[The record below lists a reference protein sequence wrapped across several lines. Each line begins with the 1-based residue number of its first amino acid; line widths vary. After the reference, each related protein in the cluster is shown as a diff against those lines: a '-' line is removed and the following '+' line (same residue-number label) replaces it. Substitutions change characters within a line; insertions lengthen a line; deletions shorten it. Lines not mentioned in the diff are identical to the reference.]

1 VFKFCVVV
9 VVGDNYRQST
19 REESRSRVDAINVN
33 KKQRTLE
40 CACVADMGKVPHVFS
55 L

>member
-1 VFKFCVVV
+1 VFKFCVV

-19 REESRSRVDAINVN
+19 REESRSRVDAIKLLDNI
-33 KKQRTLE
+33 KCQQCELI
-40 CACVADMGKVPHVFS
+40 